1 VVLEDKSGPR
11 EEDTMPGYDFDL
23 FTIGGG
29 SGGVAASRRAGAH
42 GARVALCEDQE
53 VGGTCVHRGCVPKK
67 LLVYGAHFRAEFED
81 AVGHG
86 WSVSEPGFDW
96 KKLQEGKD
104 RELKRLD
111 GVYRRLLHE
120 SGVRLIEGR
129 GRVLDAHTVEVKG
142 QRYTT
147 KYILVATGSHAFLPE
162 LPGIEHAITSDGALR
177 LAELPG
183 RVAIV
188 GGGYIG
194 VEFAGIFNALGSRVT
209 MFLRGGSVLRGFD
222 DDVRA
227 VLAQEMR
234 KKGIELRTESLLR
247 GIEKGTDGTL
257 SVLLAGME
265 TFEVDTVLFATGRV
279 PNTKG
284 LGLEAVGVALDARGA
299 VKVDGGSRTQVESIY
314 AVGDVTDRINLT
326 PVAIAEGRAVAET
339 LFHDN
344 PVEMD
349 HTGVASAV
357 FSQPPVGSVGCTERE
372 ARKRYGAV
380 DVYVSSFRPMK
391 HVLSGRDERVMIK
404 VIVARENDR
413 VLGMHMV
420 GADAPE
426 IIQGLAVALKC
437 GVTKKQL
444 DATVGIHP
452 TVAEEFVT
460 LRDKRPEPETERVG
474 DLGKEAS
481 GA

>member
-1 VVLEDKSGPR
+1 
-11 EEDTMPGYDFDL
+11 MPDYDFDL
-23 FTIGGG
+23 FTLGGG
-29 SGGVAASRRAGAH
+29 SGGVAASRRAGGY
-42 GARVALCEDQE
+42 GARVALCEDQA

-67 LLVYGAHFRAEFED
+67 LLVHGAHFRAEFED

-86 WSVSEPGFDW
+86 WSIAEPGFDW
-96 KKLQEGKD
+96 KKLQAGKD
-104 RELKRLD
+104 RELERLD

-129 GRVLDAHTVEVKG
+129 GRVVDAHTVEVNG
-142 QRYTT
+142 QRHTAR
-147 KYILVATGSHAFLPE
+147 YILVATGSHPFLPQ
-162 LPGIEHAITSDGALR
+162 LPGIEHVITSDGALR
-177 LAELPG
+177 LPELPR

-209 MFLRGGSVLRGFD
+209 MFLRGGTVLRGFD

-227 VLAQEMR
+227 VLAEEMR

-247 GIEKGTDGTL
+247 GIEKQADGSL
-257 SVLLAGME
+257 SVLAGLE
-265 TFEVDTVLFATGRV
+265 TLEVDTVLFATGRV

-284 LGLEAVGVALDARGA
+284 LGLEEVGVELDERGA
-299 VKVDGGSRTQVESIY
+299 VKVDEWSRTRVESIY

-344 PVEMD
+344 PTRMD

-357 FSQPPVGSVGCTERE
+357 FSQPPVGTVGCTERE
-372 ARKRYGAV
+372 ARSKHGAV

-391 HVLSGRDERVMIK
+391 HVLSGRDERVMLK
-404 VIVARENDR
+404 VIVARESDR
-413 VLGMHMV
+413 VLGIHMV

-460 LRDKRPEPETERVG
+460 LRTRRPDPEAERVG
-474 DLGKEAS
+474 DLGHKVAEA
-481 GA
+481 